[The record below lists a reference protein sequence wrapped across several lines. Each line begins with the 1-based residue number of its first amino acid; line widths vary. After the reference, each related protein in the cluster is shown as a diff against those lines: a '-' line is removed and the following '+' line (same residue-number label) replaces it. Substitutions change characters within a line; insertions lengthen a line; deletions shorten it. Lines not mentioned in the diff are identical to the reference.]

1 MKKERWIL
9 AKLNE
14 YQSAILIIH
23 SLMMIREV
31 RHNLFLNFRIF
42 GALYLLL
49 IFLSVLYLSFNQCR
63 TTVDEFCI

>member
-9 AKLNE
+9 DKLNE

-23 SLMMIREV
+23 SLMLIREV
-31 RHNLFLNFRIF
+31 RQDLFLNFRIF